1 MSDSAHGRSPYRMY
15 WITWGILLV
24 ITVLM
29 LLAEKFNM
37 PRFFLVV
44 FLVAFMMV
52 KASMIGGNF
61 MHLRFERRNMAVMVA
76 AGILLTSMILFLYI
90 TPESAN
96 VLARSAR

>member
-1 MSDSAHGRSPYRMY
+1 MSESARGRSPYRTY

-29 LLAEKFNM
+29 LLAEKFHL
-37 PRFFLVV
+37 PRFFLVA
-44 FLVAFMMV
+44 FLVAFMLV
-52 KASMIGGNF
+52 KATMIGGNF

-76 AGILLTSMILFLYI
+76 AGILITSMILFLYI
-90 TPESAN
+90 APDSAN